1 MLIDAHCHLDFT
13 AFDDDRDAV
22 IENAKAVGVEHFVV
36 PATTRSH
43 WPNVLALGSRT
54 DVSLCV
60 GLHPYF
66 IDAHSDHDLVALET
80 LLAKHEAE
88 AGKRF
93 VAVGECGIDG
103 RFTESLEEQWKYF
116 NAQLRLAK
124 QFDLPV
130 VVHCVKANDQVSKR
144 LRQLALPRG
153 GLIHAFSG
161 SYEQAAKF
169 LDLGFTL
176 GLGGAITYERA
187 QRLREVVARLPDN
200 GFVLE
205 TDSPDMPLSGYQGQR
220 NEPCRVAKVG
230 NVVAALRHQPF
241 ERIAALSSANA
252 IRLFDLPLR
261 CESVN

>member
-1 MLIDAHCHLDFT
+1 MLIDAHCHLDFE
-13 AFDDDRDAV
+13 AFEDDRDAV

-36 PATTRSH
+36 PATTRSL
-43 WPNVLALGSRT
+43 WPNVLALSARKE
-54 DVSLCV
+54 VSSCV

-66 IDAHSDHDLVALET
+66 IDEHTNQDLVALEQ
-80 LLAKHEAE
+80 LFAE
-88 AGKRF
+88 QKAEKRV

-103 RFTESLEEQWKYF
+103 RFTESLDKQWAF
-116 NAQLRLAK
+116 FDAQLGLAK
-124 QFDLPV
+124 QFALPV

-144 LRQLALPRG
+144 LRQLALPNG

-169 LDLGFTL
+169 LDLGYTL

-187 QRLREVVARLPDN
+187 LRLRNVVSRLPDD

-220 NEPCRVAKVG
+220 NEPCRVAKVAG
-230 NVVAALRHQPF
+230 VVAALRHQSF
-241 ERIAALSSANA
+241 ETIAALSSANA
-252 IRLFDLPLR
+252 IRLFQLPHFNAR
-261 CESVN
+261 

>member
-36 PATTRSH
+36 PATTRSQ
-43 WPNVLALGSRT
+43 WPNVLALGART

-66 IDAHSDHDLVALET
+66 IDQHSDQDLVALEQ
-80 LLAKHEAE
+80 LLAEQE
-88 AGKRF
+88 PSAGKRF

-103 RFTESLEEQWKYF
+103 RFTKTLDKQWGYF
-116 NAQLRLAK
+116 DAQLRLAE
-124 QFDLPV
+124 QFGLPI

-169 LDLGFTL
+169 LDLGYTL
-176 GLGGAITYERA
+176 GLGGAVTYERA
-187 QRLREVVARLPDN
+187 KRLRDVVSRLPGN

-220 NEPCRVAKVG
+220 NEPGRVEKVG
-230 NVVAALRHQPF
+230 RMVAELRCQPF
-241 ERIAALSSANA
+241 EQIAAQSSANA
-252 IRLFDLPLR
+252 IRLFQLTHFN
-261 CESVN
+261 SH